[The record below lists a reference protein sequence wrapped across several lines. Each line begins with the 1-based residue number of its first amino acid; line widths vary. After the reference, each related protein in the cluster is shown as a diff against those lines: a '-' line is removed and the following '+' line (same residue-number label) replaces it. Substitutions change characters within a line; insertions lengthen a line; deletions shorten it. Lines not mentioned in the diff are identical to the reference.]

1 MNSSKKGEFF
11 FKLQCNIGL
20 IALKDV
26 VSIAHILIIFPPK
39 SFNLNPPMS
48 YKDLTI
54 KEKILLDV
62 EDIPIVSMQKR
73 MGNIFHS

>member
-1 MNSSKKGEFF
+1 
-11 FKLQCNIGL
+11 L

-26 VSIAHILIIFPPK
+26 VAIAHILTIFPPK
-39 SFNLNPPMS
+39 SSNLNPPNS

-73 MGNIFHS
+73 MGNLFHS

>member
-1 MNSSKKGEFF
+1 
-11 FKLQCNIGL
+11 L

-26 VSIAHILIIFPPK
+26 VAIAHILTIFPPK
-39 SFNLNPPMS
+39 SSNLNPSNS

-73 MGNIFHS
+73 MGNLFHS